1 MGTGSRRFNT
11 AIDRYF
17 STSENLRKIDDA
29 KTANK
34 RSGEVYDI
42 EKKTAD
48 LNLKKSQI
56 EGSMTDIDFK
66 IHKSRMNDYFANQKA
81 IQDGKAAEISVAEQS
96 EMKANKSAQQE
107 AANIARDDPEVNS
120 QIVQGYKAR
129 ILEPV
134 YKGGHYRMQEKKVAQ
149 PTTSEKVI
157 GFLDVGGITDTKG
170 EVTNFTDREDAE
182 KFATSKLGVRW
193 KSKFPDAVSA
203 LDRRYG
209 PKDLPSNIRDT
220 QAALDYLVE
229 EIGMEREAAI
239 DWLKEKYLNK

>member
-17 STSENLRKIDDA
+17 STSENLREIDEA
-29 KTANK
+29 KTANI

-48 LNLKKSQI
+48 LKLKKAQI
-56 EGSMTDIDFK
+56 EGGMTDIDYK
-66 IHKSRMNDYFANQKA
+66 IHKSRMDDYFKSQKA
-81 IQDGKAAEISVAEQS
+81 IQDGKAAQISVAEQS

-107 AANIARDDPEVNS
+107 AANIAKTDPEVNG

-134 YKGGHYRMQEKKVAQ
+134 YKGGHYRMQEKRVVQ
-149 PTTSEKVI
+149 PTASEKII
-157 GFLDVGGITDTKG
+157 GSLDVGGITDNKG
-170 EVTNFTDREDAE
+170 ELTEFVDREDAE
-182 KFATSKLGVRW
+182 KYATSKLGVRW

-209 PKDLPSNIRDT
+209 PKDLPSNIKDT
-220 QAALDYLVE
+220 QTALDYLVE
-229 EIGMEREAAI
+229 EIGMEKEAAI